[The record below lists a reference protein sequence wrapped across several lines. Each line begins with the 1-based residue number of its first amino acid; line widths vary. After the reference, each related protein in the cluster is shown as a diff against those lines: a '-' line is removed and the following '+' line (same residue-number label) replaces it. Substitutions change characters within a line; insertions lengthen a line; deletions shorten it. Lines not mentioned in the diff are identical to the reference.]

1 MEAQVDFF
9 PKTLNIRR
17 FLLMD
22 TDNFFVL
29 VGTDKTLRQQ
39 QVLTI
44 LKFDD
49 TKQNY
54 SLKDILIEDKR
65 TYKEEEFANYLYELK
80 ARFNPVTPRVE
91 RAYGVLG
98 FIRFLKGYYLILITS
113 RKRVGKLLR
122 HSIYTV
128 KDMQLVPMFR

>member
-1 MEAQVDFF
+1 M
-9 PKTLNIRR
+9 
-17 FLLMD
+17 
-22 TDNFFVL
+22 
-29 VGTDKTLRQQ
+29 
-39 QVLTI
+39 LTI

-49 TKQNY
+49 DKQNY

-65 TYKEEEFANYLYELK
+65 TYNEEEFANYIYELK
-80 ARFNPVTPRVE
+80 ARFNPVSTSIE

-128 KDMQLVPMFR
+128 KDMKLIPMFN